1 MRIKKRNVLGLIAVP
16 IVLAACLA
24 GAAVP
29 AQDQPVQPPKPERGP
44 IVPQL
49 TVRGEAQLER
59 PADQLHLHLG
69 VATNATEAAQAIQ
82 DNSRAMDSII
92 AAIQK
97 LGLGKG
103 EFETG
108 RFNVQPQYAPRPRQ
122 PEPDWRPRIVGYQV
136 TNTLHIKT
144 KKLELAGDLIQ
155 ASTDAGANSVESI
168 YFDLADQRKHRA
180 EAIEE
185 ATKNAVAD
193 ANVLAKAS
201 NQKLVRVLSINL
213 DNAFAPP
220 PVPQYDMVR
229 RGGAAAAEMV
239 AAPPIAP
246 GEITITASVTMVYE
260 IAPAP

>member
-1 MRIKKRNVLGLIAVP
+1 MNMKKRNVLGLIAVP

-24 GAAVP
+24 GAATP
-29 AQDQPVQPPKPERGP
+29 MQDQPAPPRPERGP
-44 IVPQL
+44 IVAQL

-59 PADQLHLHLG
+59 PADQLHLRLG
-69 VATNATEAAQAIQ
+69 VVTNAVEAAQAMQ
-82 DNSRAMDSII
+82 DNSRAMEGII
-92 AAIQK
+92 AAIQN

-103 EFETG
+103 EYETG
-108 RFNVQPQYAPRPRQ
+108 RFNVQPQYAPPPRQ
-122 PEPDWRPRIVGYQV
+122 PQPEWRPKIAGYQV

-155 ASTDAGANSVESI
+155 AATDAGANTVESI
-168 YFDLADQRKHRA
+168 YFDLADPRTHRA

-213 DNAFAPP
+213 DHAAAPP
-220 PVPQYDMVR
+220 PLPQYDHMA
-229 RGGAAAAEMV
+229 RGMAGAEM
-239 AAPPIAP
+239 ASAPPITP
-246 GEITITASVTMVYE
+246 GEITVTASVTLVFE
-260 IAPAP
+260 IAPLN